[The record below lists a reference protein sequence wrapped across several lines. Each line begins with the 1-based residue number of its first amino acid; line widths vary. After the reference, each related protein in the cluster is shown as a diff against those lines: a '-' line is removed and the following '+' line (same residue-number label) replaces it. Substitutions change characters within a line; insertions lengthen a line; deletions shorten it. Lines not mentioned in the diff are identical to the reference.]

1 MNAVQEKR
9 DPLVT
14 KVRMPLHFS
23 GFSEGDKQHVRKKF
37 KQDLFNSSRGNKKGY
52 VNKNKGIGGSA
63 LDKVV
68 RTELFERMT
77 LKVK

>member
-1 MNAVQEKR
+1 MNTVQEKR

-14 KVRMPLHFS
+14 KVPMPLHFS
-23 GFSEGDKQHVRKKF
+23 GSSGGDKQHVRKKF
-37 KQDLFNSSRGNKKGY
+37 KQDLFNSSRGNKKGD

-63 LDKVV
+63 LDKVI

>member
-1 MNAVQEKR
+1 MNTVQEKK

-14 KVRMPLHFS
+14 KVPMSLNYS
-23 GFSEGDKQHVRKKF
+23 GSSGGDKWHVRKKF
-37 KQDLFNSSRGNKKGY
+37 KQDLFNYRRGYKKGDA
-52 VNKNKGIGGSA
+52 NKNKGIGGSA

-68 RTELFERMT
+68 RTGLFERMT